1 MEPVIEIL
9 KIKDLYLNKEK
20 FERHQGVALMYKRL
34 GFGAVNAVVEI
45 PRFDG
50 YPGNIKKNIIIY
62 KCYKYIKQPF
72 KSTCFVAA
80 VTSPS
85 STTTLEKML
94 SP

>member
-20 FERHQGVALMYKRL
+20 FERHQGVALMYRRL

-50 YPGNIKKNIIIY
+50 YPGNIKKNIRIFE
-62 KCYKYIKQPF
+62 CLNVLGQR
-72 KSTCFVAA
+72 SH
-80 VTSPS
+80 
-85 STTTLEKML
+85 L
-94 SP
+94 